1 MSKSCDNN
9 YQRACTKWARQWK
22 RPSFNISEVHAPSY
36 YDFIVYNLTRV
47 FVNRMFKHFSATLSK
62 VRPWS
67 QQKFFGPSGLSL
79 VYKQGGPGAQ
89 GPSPG
94 SAITF
99 CYKVFL
105 LIQNVPDKWISL
117 DPLLREDRMLL
128 RKMPL

>member
-1 MSKSCDNN
+1 MPQLKGPALVSKKNFRS
-9 YQRACTKWARQWK
+9 
-22 RPSFNISEVHAPSY
+22 
-36 YDFIVYNLTRV
+36 
-47 FVNRMFKHFSATLSK
+47 
-62 VRPWS
+62 
-67 QQKFFGPSGLSL
+67 FGPQFGL
-79 VYKQGGPGAQ
+79 KIRGAW